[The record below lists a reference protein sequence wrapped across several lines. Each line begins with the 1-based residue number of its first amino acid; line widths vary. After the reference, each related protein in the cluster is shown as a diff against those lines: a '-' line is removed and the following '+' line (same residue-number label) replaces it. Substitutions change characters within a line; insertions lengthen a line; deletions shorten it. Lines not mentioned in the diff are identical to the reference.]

1 LPRLWPTKL
10 RRYDDEAA
18 KLAAMTPSAAPPA
31 RLSSASPSRFADL
44 RSQQELAVKQW
55 HAHYLRWAQPLKEA
69 YTPVQQ
75 GMSSGKWSRSYEA
88 SCRQLAVETGKVM
101 NDPTL
106 FAAPDTRI
114 GYPLR
119 QAILFLNKLGDA
131 CGRSDLVTAQ
141 VYYARAN
148 TYLEQTAA
156 ILGEHK
162 LPL

>member
-1 LPRLWPTKL
+1 
-10 RRYDDEAA
+10 
-18 KLAAMTPSAAPPA
+18 
-31 RLSSASPSRFADL
+31 
-44 RSQQELAVKQW
+44 
-55 HAHYLRWAQPLKEA
+55 
-69 YTPVQQ
+69 
-75 GMSSGKWSRSYEA
+75 
-88 SCRQLAVETGKVM
+88 M